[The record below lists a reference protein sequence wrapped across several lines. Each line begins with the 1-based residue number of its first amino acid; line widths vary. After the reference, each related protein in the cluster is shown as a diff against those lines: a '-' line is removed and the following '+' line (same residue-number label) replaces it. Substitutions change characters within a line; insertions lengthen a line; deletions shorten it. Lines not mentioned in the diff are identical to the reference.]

1 MRILIA
7 GASGF
12 IGQALVRRAEEEGHT
27 VAKIVRADPEPG
39 DILFNPAHG
48 TINHTE
54 LAGADAVICLNG
66 AGLFSKLW
74 TEPYKQT
81 LLRSR
86 ITSVRTLTDA
96 FARLPREDR
105 PKHFITGSAIGY
117 YGADRGDELLTE
129 AAEPGDDFLAQLCV
143 QWEQAGERATDLGI
157 KHTALRTGLVMD
169 GSGGMLGLLKHAYRF
184 GLGTKLGSG
193 NQYMSA
199 ISLDDHVRAVLH
211 IINHGIDGPVN
222 LTSPFPVRNRD
233 WSKAL
238 AEHMNRPAFLTVPGG
253 VMKAVLGD
261 FAEQAALASQNVF
274 PARLETTGF
283 TYTARTIDE
292 IFDQALP
299 QKQK

>member
-12 IGQALVRRAEEEGHT
+12 IGQALVRGAENAGHT
-27 VAKIVRADPEPG
+27 VVKIVRGDPEPG

-54 LAGADAVICLNG
+54 LAGADAVISLNG

-86 ITSVRTLTDA
+86 ITSVRTFTDA
-96 FARLPREDR
+96 FSRLSRGDR

-117 YGADRGDELLTE
+117 YGADRGAEMLTE
-129 AAEPGDDFLAQLCV
+129 AAEPGKDFLAQLCV
-143 QWEQAGERATDLGI
+143 RWEQAGERVNDLGMT
-157 KHTALRTGLVMD
+157 HTALRTGLVMD
-169 GSGGMLGLLKHAYRF
+169 GSGGMLGLLKHLYRL
-184 GLGTKLGSG
+184 GLGAKVGDG
-193 NQYMSA
+193 EQYMST
-199 ISLDDHVRAVLH
+199 ISLDDHVRSVLH
-211 IINHGIDGPVN
+211 ILDHGVAGPVN
-222 LTSPFPVRNRD
+222 LTSPFPVKNKDWNR
-233 WSKAL
+233 AL
-238 AEHMNRPAFLTVPGG
+238 ARHMNRPAFLSAPAA
-253 VMKAVLGD
+253 VMKAALGD

-274 PARLETTGF
+274 PARLESTGF
-283 TYTARTIDE
+283 TFSARTIEE

-299 QKQK
+299 QKK